1 MQVVPVEDQQ
11 NYGEVVGVTEQPAPA
26 SGVVVGVL
34 TEQPAPVSGVVVGV
48 VTEQPGASSG
58 GAARGVVDQSL
69 AMLDGLDEGGRGSLE
84 FLGRWNEKRGRD
96 RAMPIK
102 LTVTAERDT
111 ERDTE
116 TMVRVA
122 LGKLVDELVQNG
134 ASSGILAISRE
145 ANWCR
150 VSWSASPDDVSY
162 QRHGFVGMESKQR
175 QNIRFAD
182 FEGVVDDFGGE
193 DQIAVHRVTP
203 PSRGLD
209 ADKWVGRPPPLAPA
223 DLYTGPRSD
232 GLLSTGEIS
241 GEYSAACACGD
252 DGMPAMCNS
261 MCNSMTV
268 VPLGPDAIETWH
280 TGCLFFPPFIGPF
293 AGGKVLPRTF
303 KVTVRGRK
311 GTNTFGDM
319 TFSADGT
326 AEQGCGSYK
335 KRPGSQ
341 KRAFHK
347 VETRDL
353 AGKWRGLSCV
363 PFVPLW
369 PFTFYFCTTKRA
381 LNENQYAEEGCGGWL
396 CTLCLPLIPVSATR
410 TRQYVNGH
418 PTNGFASAGDIYWYR
433 DPGCA
438 GGPLFFA
445 KKAG

>member
-1 MQVVPVEDQQ
+1 
-11 NYGEVVGVTEQPAPA
+11 
-26 SGVVVGVL
+26 
-34 TEQPAPVSGVVVGV
+34 
-48 VTEQPGASSG
+48 
-58 GAARGVVDQSL
+58 
-69 AMLDGLDEGGRGSLE
+69 
-84 FLGRWNEKRGRD
+84 
-96 RAMPIK
+96 
-102 LTVTAERDT
+102 
-111 ERDTE
+111 
-116 TMVRVA
+116 
-122 LGKLVDELVQNG
+122 
-134 ASSGILAISRE
+134 
-145 ANWCR
+145 
-150 VSWSASPDDVSY
+150 
-162 QRHGFVGMESKQR
+162 
-175 QNIRFAD
+175 
-182 FEGVVDDFGGE
+182 
-193 DQIAVHRVTP
+193 
-203 PSRGLD
+203 
-209 ADKWVGRPPPLAPA
+209 
-223 DLYTGPRSD
+223 
-232 GLLSTGEIS
+232 
-241 GEYSAACACGD
+241 
-252 DGMPAMCNS
+252 
-261 MCNSMTV
+261 MT
-268 VPLGPDAIETWH
+268 PLGANAIETWH

>member
-162 QRHGFVGMESKQR
+162 QRHGFVGMQSDQR

-182 FEGVVDDFGGE
+182 FEGVVDDFGAGL
-193 DQIAVHRVTP
+193 QMAVYRVTL
-203 PSRGLD
+203 PSGGLGLNWTPKRHGTVSPALAERIKVALLCAVRD
-209 ADKWVGRPPPLAPA
+209 RKRPHKERSLALLPNRILIHNIFSYLADVNSVKWVGRPPPPAPE

-232 GLLSTGEIS
+232 GLLSTEEIS
-241 GEYSAACACGD
+241 GDYSAACICAGVC
-252 DGMPAMCNS
+252 PII
-261 MCNSMTV
+261 CNSMTV
-268 VPLGPDAIETWH
+268 VPHGPDAIEAWNS
-280 TGCLFFPPFIGPF
+280 GCLF
-293 AGGKVLPRTF
+293 
-303 KVTVRGRK
+303 
-311 GTNTFGDM
+311 
-319 TFSADGT
+319 
-326 AEQGCGSYK
+326 C
-335 KRPGSQ
+335 
-341 KRAFHK
+341 
-347 VETRDL
+347 
-353 AGKWRGLSCV
+353 
-363 PFVPLW
+363 
-369 PFTFYFCTTKRA
+369 
-381 LNENQYAEEGCGGWL
+381 
-396 CTLCLPLIPVSATR
+396 
-410 TRQYVNGH
+410 
-418 PTNGFASAGDIYWYR
+418 
-433 DPGCA
+433 
-438 GGPLFFA
+438 
-445 KKAG
+445 